1 MKKKNI
7 FPIVILLSVL
17 TIMPVIT
24 KAKSILNRHDPSGSI
39 AYNYSGNSVE
49 MYKLS
54 QEINNIKTSEYPI
67 FVSELNNGIIYFTE
81 TKKGGQSIT
90 NKDFYFTR
98 FDSTTSTWEKPF
110 NIKEEYDKFIEINK
124 KMNFSEIFISINYD
138 IYRVD
143 FKNKDFSAQKINV
156 NSKYIETSPCIS
168 EDGGSLYFV
177 SDRKDG
183 FGGKDIW
190 VSERLS
196 NNRWAKPQ
204 NLGKEINTKNNEESP
219 FLMSDRTT
227 LYFSSKGHNGIGG
240 YDIFVSTLNEQG
252 FWSNPDNLGDPVNST
267 SDDMY
272 YIADSYG
279 NMAYYS
285 SDKADK
291 YNQDIFYVKYNTIY
305 RVKSNV
311 K

>member
-1 MKKKNI
+1 MKKLNI
-7 FPIVILLSVL
+7 FIVVILLSV
-17 TIMPVIT
+17 IANIPVNT
-24 KAKSILNRHDPSGSI
+24 YAKSILNRSI
-39 AYNYSGNSVE
+39 HTRSIPFNYAGNSVE
-49 MYKLS
+49 IYKLS
-54 QEINNIKTSEYPI
+54 QEINSIKTSEYPI

-90 NKDFYFTR
+90 NKDFYFSR

-110 NIKEEYDKFIEINK
+110 NIKEEYDKFLEINK
-124 KMNFSEIFISINYD
+124 MMNFREIFISINYD

-143 FKNKDFSAQKINV
+143 FKNKDFSAQKINL

-204 NLGKEINTKNNEESP
+204 NLGKKINTKNNEESP
-219 FLMSDRTT
+219 FLMSDRAT
-227 LYFSSKGHNGIGG
+227 LYFSSKGHNALGG
-240 YDIFVSTLNEQG
+240 YDIFVSTLDEQG
-252 FWSNPDNLGDPVNST
+252 LWSTPDNLGDPVNST
-267 SDDMY
+267 SDDLY

-291 YNQDIFYVKYNTIY
+291 NNQDIFYVKYNTIY
-305 RVKSNV
+305 RVKNNV